1 MHNQLIYPRT
11 VIKTV
16 VLFTAEGFLSSRKW
30 VQISINRNTLKFAL
44 LLGVAFAPF
53 GAAAEKIGV
62 NKPAQSVTADRLVEL
77 PAKDRAAWA
86 AYITRSEKQMQVDR
100 NSLPAELKPGETPP
114 PPPLAI
120 GNGPDTMPLD
130 KDAAWYATPE
140 ARMVADNIVSFQ
152 TPSGGWSK
160 NQNRA
165 APPRLPGQRYANDA
179 ETMTLN
185 TGSFD
190 APADRFWTF
199 VGAFDNDATTT
210 EMRFLALVQSQL
222 PDKDGE
228 VYRASFIK
236 GVNYILG
243 AQYPNGGWP
252 QIYPLEGGFHD
263 AVTFND
269 NAIIKVAELL
279 EDISKG
285 KGNFAF
291 VPADLC
297 SKSGESYTHAI
308 DVILASQVVV
318 DGKRTIW
325 PQQVDALTLAPT
337 SARNYEPRSLSSAE
351 SSSILVFLMHQPN
364 PTPAIKMAIHDGI
377 TWLKD
382 HAIYG
387 KAFTMTPDGRKLI
400 DRPDAG
406 PIWGRM
412 YDIKTGKPIFGDL
425 DKSIYNDVNEISR
438 GRRNGYSWYATT
450 AKKALD
456 VYAKWSET
464 NK

>member
-1 MHNQLIYPRT
+1 MYNQFNHSVT
-11 VIKTV
+11 AIKTAV
-16 VLFTAEGFLSSRKW
+16 CTAVGNFCSPQRT
-30 VQISINRNTLKFAL
+30 QIFIGRSAFKMAL
-44 LLGVAFAPF
+44 LFGVAFAPF
-53 GAAAEKIGV
+53 GAEAKKIDV
-62 NKPAQSVTADRLVEL
+62 NKPAQSVIADRLTEV

-86 AYITRSEKQMQVDR
+86 TYITRSEKQMQVDR

-120 GNGPDTMPLD
+120 GDGPGTMPLD

-140 ARMVADNIVSFQ
+140 ARVVADNIVSFQ
-152 TPSGGWSK
+152 TPAGGWSK

-165 APPRLPGQRYANDA
+165 LPPRLRGQRYANDA
-179 ETMTLN
+179 ETMALN

-199 VGAFDNDATTT
+199 VGTFDNDATTT

-222 PDKDGE
+222 PGKEGD

-236 GVNYILG
+236 GVKYILG

-279 EDISKG
+279 EEISKG
-285 KGNFAF
+285 KGNLAF
-291 VPADLC
+291 VPADLR
-297 SKSGESYTHAI
+297 SKSAASYTHAI

-337 SARNYEPRSLSSAE
+337 SARNYEMRSLSSAE
-351 SSSILVFLMHQPN
+351 SSSILVFLMQLPN
-364 PTPAIKMAIHDGI
+364 QTPAIKMAIRDGI

-400 DRPDAG
+400 DKADAG

-412 YDIKTGKPIFGDL
+412 YDVNSGKPIFGDL
-425 DKSIYNDVNEISR
+425 DKSIYDDVNEISK
-438 GRRNGYSWYATT
+438 GRRNGYSWYPTT